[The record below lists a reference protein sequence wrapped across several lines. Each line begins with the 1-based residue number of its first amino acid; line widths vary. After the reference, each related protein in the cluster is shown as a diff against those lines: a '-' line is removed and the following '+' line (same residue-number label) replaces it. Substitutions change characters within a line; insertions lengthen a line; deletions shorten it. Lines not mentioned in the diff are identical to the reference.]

1 MRNKKTRERR
11 VGARAREVVCVRDF
25 FFCSLFCPLQLI
37 LTHSEIAI
45 SFWEAGHWPTSS
57 EVRSTDP
64 SSRQQAARREQT
76 VVFDFFACFFE
87 LFFFPTSPSLT
98 HSSRS
103 LFLSRPSSPPTCSSP
118 RPAPRSSAEA
128 PSARRQRRC
137 SQAHRQ
143 QRGAS
148 RRRPFPIC
156 RTTTSEF
163 FRSVFVFVFFR
174 RRRRRP
180 SSTSSRP
187 LSRFSAPLPPLFLPL
202 KPPEKPRQQQQQ

>member
-1 MRNKKTRERR
+1 MS
-11 VGARAREVVCVRDF
+11 F

-64 SSRQQAARREQT
+64 SRRQQAARREQT

-128 PSARRQRRC
+128 PSARRQRRF

-163 FRSVFVFVFFR
+163 FPFRFRLRFLSTTTSTTPFVHLL
-174 RRRRRP
+174 
-180 SSTSSRP
+180 STSFP
-187 LSRFSAPLPPLFLPL
+187 FLSASSAPFSSAKTSGKTPTITTTITTTTSTT
-202 KPPEKPRQQQQQ
+202 K

>member
-1 MRNKKTRERR
+1 MS
-11 VGARAREVVCVRDF
+11 F
-25 FFCSLFCPLQLI
+25 LFCSLFCPLQLI

-64 SSRQQAARREQT
+64 SRRQQAARREQT

-163 FRSVFVFVFFR
+163 FPFRFRLCLRFLSTTTSTTPFVHLLSTSFPFLSA
-174 RRRRRP
+174 
-180 SSTSSRP
+180 SSTPFSSAKTSGKTP
-187 LSRFSAPLPPLFLPL
+187 TTTTTTIITTTSTTT
-202 KPPEKPRQQQQQ
+202 